1 MPAKPYDARN
11 AIARLIGLTL
21 MADGRLANRELESLD
36 THDIPTLIGLPRDA
50 VLQAVID
57 LSREVLE
64 ENRGERVHLLD
75 PAHIDAL
82 LDAITESEQR
92 LVTAR
97 AMLVLSKADGTISDA
112 EQSILRRAL
121 ERWGLSLDVVG
132 A

>member
-1 MPAKPYDARN
+1 MPAKPNDARN

-21 MADGRLANRELESLD
+21 MADGRLANRELEALD
-36 THDIPTLIGLPRDA
+36 THDIPALIGLSRDA
-50 VLQAVID
+50 ILQAVID

-64 ENRGERVHLLD
+64 ENRGERVRLLD

-82 LDAITESEQR
+82 LDAITDTDQR

-112 EQSILRRAL
+112 EQSLLRRSL

>member
-1 MPAKPYDARN
+1 MPAKHYDARN

-21 MADGRLANRELESLD
+21 MADGRLANRELEALD
-36 THDIPTLIGLPRDA
+36 KHDIPALIGLSRDA
-50 VLQAVID
+50 ILQAVID
-57 LSREVLE
+57 LSREVLD

-82 LDAITESEQR
+82 LDAITEPGQR

-112 EQSILRRAL
+112 EQSLLRRAL

>member
-1 MPAKPYDARN
+1 MPAKPNDARN
-11 AIARLIGLTL
+11 AIARLIALTL

-50 VLQAVID
+50 ILQAVID

-82 LDAITESEQR
+82 ADAISEPDQR

-112 EQSILRRAL
+112 EQSLLRRAL
-121 ERWGLSLDVVG
+121 ARWNLTVDDITT
-132 A
+132 